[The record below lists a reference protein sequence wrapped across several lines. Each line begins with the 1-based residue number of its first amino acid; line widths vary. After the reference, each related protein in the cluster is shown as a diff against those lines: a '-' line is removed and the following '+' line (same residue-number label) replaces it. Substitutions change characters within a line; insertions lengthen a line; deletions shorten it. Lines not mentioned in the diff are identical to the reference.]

1 MKNLTLLQRTCLLVI
16 ATIGYFAI
24 LSTPADAIPMPFKAS
39 MPVQEVLQKQA
50 NAGTYTSSYRAAH
63 KLLNRGLQVE
73 KTKPQQA
80 AGLFNAAS
88 NVDKTF
94 DKAAMYECR
103 VQKNLGKYK
112 QAIDA
117 CREAIIRLPNYAVYH
132 IQLAEVLELANLRA
146 EAIVNYEKAQ
156 ALYIENQVPD
166 QAAVAGAN
174 ALRLRGV

>member
-1 MKNLTLLQRTCLLVI
+1 MKNLTLLQRTGLLVI

-50 NAGTYTSSYRAAH
+50 NAGTYTGSYRAAH

-94 DKAAMYECR
+94 DKAAMYESM
-103 VQKNLGKYK
+103 
-112 QAIDA
+112 
-117 CREAIIRLPNYAVYH
+117 
-132 IQLAEVLELANLRA
+132 
-146 EAIVNYEKAQ
+146 
-156 ALYIENQVPD
+156 ALK
-166 QAAVAGAN
+166 
-174 ALRLRGV
+174 